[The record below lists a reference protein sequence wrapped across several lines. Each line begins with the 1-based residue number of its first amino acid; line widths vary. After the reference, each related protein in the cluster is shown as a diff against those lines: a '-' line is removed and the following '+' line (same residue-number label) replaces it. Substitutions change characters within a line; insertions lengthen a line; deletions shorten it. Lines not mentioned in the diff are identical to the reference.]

1 MNALQTSPPKTS
13 EDLSQDKRSVASWAG
28 TTQTTRRD
36 KRNDEEN
43 GEVFTPSMPSNSF
56 SKAETEGEYELK
68 AWPRKSGR
76 FKSVVNTVRSFRSR
90 TVHSA
95 PAAFSGAEN
104 TENTL
109 GPEESTGHVQGS
121 QVEGR
126 EKPRNTSSV
135 SKVNSIRKKFSFL
148 KDRRQRSVSE
158 SQLGVLY
165 SSQDDMDGMAANG
178 SKNRAM
184 KKIIRR
190 SSENLTGST
199 TFSSRQSPEKS
210 FHSLPNSPIAAT
222 SSKDRFKRFVGQRNS
237 RSTASCSSN
246 SQGSSTTQEK
256 CPACDFNVLILSEC
270 PDCKASQQE
279 GQNSSFQERLI
290 L

>member
-1 MNALQTSPPKTS
+1 MDALHTSPLKTS
-13 EDLSQDKRSVASWAG
+13 GEVLKDNRSIASRTG
-28 TTQTTRRD
+28 TTQATRKD
-36 KRNDEEN
+36 QSGEEES
-43 GEVFTPSMPSNSF
+43 GEVFTPSVPSDSF
-56 SKAETEGEYELK
+56 SKAKTGREYELK

-76 FKSVVNTVRSFRSR
+76 FKSVVDTVRSLRSR

-95 PAAFSGAEN
+95 PASFSGAEN
-104 TENTL
+104 TS
-109 GPEESTGHVQGS
+109 GPEESTGQGS

-126 EKPRNTSSV
+126 DKPRNTSSA

-158 SQLGVLY
+158 SHLGVLY
-165 SSQDDMDGMAANG
+165 SSQDDVDGMATNG

-184 KKIIRR
+184 KKLMRR

-199 TFSSRQSPEKS
+199 TLIGRKSSEKS
-210 FHSLPNSPIAAT
+210 FHSLPNSPITAT
-222 SSKDRFKRFVGQRNS
+222 SSKDRFKSFVGQRNS
-237 RSTASCSSN
+237 RSTASYSSN
-246 SQGSSTTQEK
+246 SGGSSTAQEK

-270 PDCKASQQE
+270 SDCEASQQD
-279 GQNSSFQERLI
+279 GQSSTFRERLI